1 MIRTTSISL
10 VSVAVVLLALTGC
23 PGKLESS
30 PTDSC
35 KSYFAA
41 LAGHYER
48 CEIFPN
54 GVVPVRERLE
64 ERCARQVVAPGA
76 SNLAARIDRCA
87 KEILEA
93 SCSDR
98 LDCQFETTTGDLA
111 DGAPCGAG
119 FQCKS
124 GHCEKPRDVACGVC
138 ASPAG
143 GRSSPVGGPCDYG
156 TYCVEGA
163 ACIISSDGGKCIAL
177 EVAQAGESCGRHSDA
192 LIQCANGLSCFL
204 DSPQAGTCRAPV
216 AVGGECRSMYDCT
229 DGLACVDDHCVVR
242 LPEGAA
248 CEAASGYRVVCEKG
262 LACDGTCKKML
273 WVEAGEPCDLITRW
287 CKRGVCVGFMTGPTP
302 SDRTLGKCVDR
313 LPEGAACD
321 DGADGAQRCEEPARC
336 IEGKCTVFDPTAC
349 K

>member
-98 LDCQFETTTGDLA
+98 LDCQVETTTGRRA
-111 DGAPCGAG
+111 MRC
-119 FQCKS
+119 
-124 GHCEKPRDVACGVC
+124 
-138 ASPAG
+138 
-143 GRSSPVGGPCDYG
+143 
-156 TYCVEGA
+156 
-163 ACIISSDGGKCIAL
+163 
-177 EVAQAGESCGRHSDA
+177 
-192 LIQCANGLSCFL
+192 GLSVQEWAL
-204 DSPQAGTCRAPV
+204 
-216 AVGGECRSMYDCT
+216 
-229 DGLACVDDHCVVR
+229 
-242 LPEGAA
+242 
-248 CEAASGYRVVCEKG
+248 
-262 LACDGTCKKML
+262 
-273 WVEAGEPCDLITRW
+273 
-287 CKRGVCVGFMTGPTP
+287 
-302 SDRTLGKCVDR
+302 
-313 LPEGAACD
+313 
-321 DGADGAQRCEEPARC
+321 
-336 IEGKCTVFDPTAC
+336 
-349 K
+349 